1 MELKQCAV
9 VVGHVVDP
17 VLIVPSGIE
26 TCLHPEI
33 LTVDCVLIV
42 PSGIETRKSIL
53 VDSCLLVL
61 IVPSGIET
69 ALRID
74 SVCVRHCINCT

>member
-1 MELKQCAV
+1 MELKQNQTGCST
-9 VVGHVVDP
+9 VDLK

-26 TCLHPEI
+26 TQYVHI
-33 LTVDCVLIV
+33 DHFRYVVLIV

-69 ALRID
+69 FKYLL
-74 SVCVRHCINCT
+74 SS